1 MKTILTVFLFLFIA
15 SSGIAAGIEGSWTTE
30 MKGPD
35 GGEGMTLTFVF
46 KMEGDKLT
54 GAVQTPNGDT
64 PISNTKVDGKSFSF
78 EVSFN
83 DMSIKHECI
92 LKDDDTISMKVVGS
106 PMGDSEMILKRK
118 K

>member
-1 MKTILTVFLFLFIA
+1 MKTILSVCLFLFIA
-15 SSGIAAGIEGSWTTE
+15 TSAIAAGIEGSWTAE

-35 GGEGMTLTFVF
+35 GGEGMTITFAF

-54 GAVQTPNGDT
+54 GAVQTPNGDM
-64 PISNTKVDGKSFSF
+64 PISNTKIDGKSFSF
-78 EVSFN
+78 DVSFN